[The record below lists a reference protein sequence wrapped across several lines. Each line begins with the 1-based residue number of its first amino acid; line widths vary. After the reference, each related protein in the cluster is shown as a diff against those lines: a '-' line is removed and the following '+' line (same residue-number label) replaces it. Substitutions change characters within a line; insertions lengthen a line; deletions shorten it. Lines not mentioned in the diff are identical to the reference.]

1 MAQKPLHVF
10 AHHSPSK
17 TKEELEQCWLNVR
30 SLLQRDTPW
39 NEEALGLYYRTLCI
53 PPMHA
58 QFNTMISPSPE
69 AYERIELP
77 SGMQP

>member
-1 MAQKPLHVF
+1 MQQDYSHLKLSALNIKEHE
-10 AHHSPSK
+10 K
-17 TKEELEQCWLNVR
+17 TKR
-30 SLLQRDTPW
+30 RFTS
-39 NEEALGLYYRTLCI
+39 
-53 PPMHA
+53 MHA